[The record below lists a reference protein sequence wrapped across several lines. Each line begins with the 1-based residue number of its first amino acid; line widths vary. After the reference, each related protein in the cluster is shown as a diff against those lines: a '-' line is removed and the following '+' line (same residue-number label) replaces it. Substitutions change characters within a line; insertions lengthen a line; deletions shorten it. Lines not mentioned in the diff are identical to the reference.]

1 MFDKRKILLIASG
14 FYFVFI
20 LIYILACECDTGIYD
35 TGYLVRTE
43 RLRTQDIPQM
53 VKTKN
58 YWQVHFN
65 CCKVHAWLIF
75 VLLKSLIKSV
85 VNKFVLIRAS
95 NDCIAN

>member
-1 MFDKRKILLIASG
+1 M
-14 FYFVFI
+14 FI

-75 VLLKSLIKSV
+75 VLLKIEREHNYYRIMPYALLRRSSQLVRFRNIP
-85 VNKFVLIRAS
+85 
-95 NDCIAN
+95 